1 MPPLC
6 SAAVPSHLRIALK
19 DVIPG
24 VAAAVAVV
32 ALYAWAFRG
41 PIHLIPSDPFGYAW
55 QFRAVREGLLGSV
68 DPRPGTVVLGSM
80 ATAFSPIPGSVA
92 PVLLSLAMIAV
103 LGLVVAV
110 VSRRALDLPCWALF
124 PLAIAAATFGA
135 TGKLAA
141 YIANLVALVCFAAG
155 VSIIVTSR
163 SVSWPAVLAAAA
175 AFLAAG
181 LAHPAVLP
189 MWFAILGSWLVLSL
203 ISRLLDMRR
212 AGPTSRPFDRRALA
226 AFVALVLGALGT
238 SAIVL
243 GVLGRAANELGNLST
258 AAPYFDERLVATW
271 EWIEPTV
278 LFSVVGT
285 IAMVLYGWRRGDRGS
300 QALLVSWAL
309 VSLGGTALILVA
321 PGFPGHR
328 ALMLATPLGVAAG
341 MVAVAVALLAV
352 RGGDR
357 GLNGALSVAA
367 ILMTAVIA
375 ALGLTGFGRDASAP
389 WRERAIPARRVAA
402 YALASPRA
410 VPIVMAVEPRNAG
423 SARHWKGRLNIARSF
438 LDGHRASQ
446 LFVYVGDPM
455 RLLAGE
461 PSSFPESDDPLEQA
475 LDRIS
480 ARTWPDVRR
489 ALDDGAVIVLPK
501 GYVRY
506 RSWKRAIAR
515 GATASGSD
523 LLVVGGGST
532 PAPRVPPHAA
542 ISRSPGW
549 AAAIVWV
556 VLLGAIGGGLGLLL
570 AGDAGKLGD
579 LVAAAPAYGV
589 VLCVLVGTVTA
600 IMGGDP
606 GGSVALVVLVG
617 VALACWLIGLVRT
630 TVPSRTR
637 VTPSTA

>member
-1 MPPLC
+1 
-6 SAAVPSHLRIALK
+6 
-19 DVIPG
+19 VIP
-24 VAAAVAVV
+24 VIAAAAAVL

-68 DPRPGTVVLGSM
+68 DPRPGTVVLGAT

-92 PVLLSLAMIAV
+92 PILVSLAMLAV
-103 LGLVVAV
+103 LGLAVAV
-110 VSRRALDLPCWALF
+110 VSRRALDLPSWALF

-155 VSIIVTSR
+155 VTIIITSR
-163 SVSWPAVLAAAA
+163 SVSWPAVLAASA

-189 MWFAILGSWLVLSL
+189 MWFAILGTWLALSL
-203 ISRLLDMRR
+203 ISRLVDMRR
-212 AGPTSRPFDRRALA
+212 PDPSSRPFDRRALA
-226 AFVALVLGALGT
+226 AFVALVIGTLGT

-243 GVLGRAANELGNLST
+243 GVLGRAPSELGNLST
-258 AAPYFDERLVATW
+258 AAPYFDERLMATW

-278 LFSVVGT
+278 LFSVVGA

-300 QALLVSWAL
+300 QALLVAWAL
-309 VSLGGTALILVA
+309 VCLGGIGLMLVA
-321 PGFPGHR
+321 PAFPGHR
-328 ALMLATPLGVAAG
+328 ALMLATPFGVAAG
-341 MVAVAVALLAV
+341 MVAVVVVMLLLRRRDRGATRLLSGAVAVVVVLTTAAV
-352 RGGDR
+352 
-357 GLNGALSVAA
+357 
-367 ILMTAVIA
+367 A

-402 YALASPRA
+402 YALATPRD

-438 LDGHRASQ
+438 LDGHRAAR

-461 PSSFPESDDPLEQA
+461 PSSFPDSDDPLEQA
-475 LDRIS
+475 LGRIS

-515 GATASGSD
+515 GATESGSD
-523 LLVVGGGST
+523 LLVVGGESI
-532 PAPRVPPHAA
+532 PAARVPPHAA
-542 ISRSPGW
+542 ISRSGGW
-549 AAAIVWV
+549 AAAVVWV
-556 VLLGAIGGGLGLLL
+556 VVLGAIGGGVGLLIR
-570 AGDAGKLGD
+570 GSDAGRLGD
-579 LVAAAPAYGV
+579 LVAAAPTYGV
-589 VLCVLVGTVTA
+589 VLSVLVGTVA
-600 IMGGDP
+600 ALVGGDP
-606 GGSVALVVLVG
+606 GGTGTLVALVG
-617 VALACWLIGLVRT
+617 VALVCWLAGLVRAT
-630 TVPSRTR
+630 APSRRATH
-637 VTPSTA
+637 PAA